1 MSDNSNQTAKAD
13 AGKAPISLVP
23 MDAVWAVSWIRKYG
37 NEKYHD
43 PDNWIEVEP
52 ERYRN
57 AMMRHLLCYLENY
70 ESIDE
75 ESGYPHLWHAACNM
89 FFLISLE
96 YGEET
101 KTDYA
106 AERIDLD
113 AVFKNLDAMRR
124 QVIEKLC
131 SRPNAKEK
139 SEDWLG
145 YYNASPNVN
154 RKSLLHKL
162 DNYDDTEMIK
172 VKYVRQMIGYTG
184 TYADDGKPLQR

>member
-1 MSDNSNQTAKAD
+1 MSDISNQTVKAD

-52 ERYRN
+52 ERYRD
-57 AMMRHLLCYLENY
+57 AMMRHLLRYLEDP

-106 AERIDLD
+106 ERVDTN
-113 AVFKNLDAMRR
+113 AVFKSICAMRE
-124 QVIEKLC
+124 QLQESLSFKFSEK
-131 SRPNAKEK
+131 ETM
-139 SEDWLG
+139 E
-145 YYNASPNVN
+145 
-154 RKSLLHKL
+154 
-162 DNYDDTEMIK
+162 
-172 VKYVRQMIGYTG
+172 
-184 TYADDGKPLQR
+184 

>member
-1 MSDNSNQTAKAD
+1 MSDISNQTVKAD

-52 ERYRN
+52 ERYRD
-57 AMMRHLLCYLENY
+57 AMMRHLLYYLENY

-106 AERIDLD
+106 EREDQGD
-113 AVFKNLDAMRR
+113 VFKTISAIRKLLQQPLSFNFA
-124 QVIEKLC
+124 EK
-131 SRPNAKEK
+131 E
-139 SEDWLG
+139 E
-145 YYNASPNVN
+145 
-154 RKSLLHKL
+154 
-162 DNYDDTEMIK
+162 EE
-172 VKYVRQMIGYTG
+172 
-184 TYADDGKPLQR
+184 

>member
-1 MSDNSNQTAKAD
+1 LFVKDEKGGISMSDNSNQAAKSD

-52 ERYRN
+52 ERYRD
-57 AMMRHLLCYLENY
+57 AMMRHLLRYLEDP

-106 AERIDLD
+106 KRIDTD
-113 AVFKNLDAMRR
+113 DIFKQICAIREQLQEGLSFKFAD
-124 QVIEKLC
+124 
-131 SRPNAKEK
+131 KE
-139 SEDWLG
+139 D
-145 YYNASPNVN
+145 V
-154 RKSLLHKL
+154 
-162 DNYDDTEMIK
+162 
-172 VKYVRQMIGYTG
+172 
-184 TYADDGKPLQR
+184 

>member
-1 MSDNSNQTAKAD
+1 LFVKDEKGGIRMSDISNQTAKAD

-52 ERYRN
+52 ERYRD
-57 AMMRHLLCYLENY
+57 AMMRHLLRYLEDP
-70 ESIDE
+70 ESIDG

-106 AERIDLD
+106 KRIDTD
-113 AVFKNLDAMRR
+113 DIFKQICAIREQLQEGLSFKFA
-124 QVIEKLC
+124 EKEGD
-131 SRPNAKEK
+131 K
-139 SEDWLG
+139 
-145 YYNASPNVN
+145 
-154 RKSLLHKL
+154 
-162 DNYDDTEMIK
+162 
-172 VKYVRQMIGYTG
+172 
-184 TYADDGKPLQR
+184 

>member
-1 MSDNSNQTAKAD
+1 MSDISNQTVKTD

-52 ERYRN
+52 ERYRD
-57 AMMRHLLCYLENY
+57 AMMRHLLQYLEDP

-96 YGEET
+96 YGDET

-106 AERIDLD
+106 NREDTD
-113 AVFKNLDAMRR
+113 DVFKTLSAIGKLFQQPLSFNFA
-124 QVIEKLC
+124 EKQ
-131 SRPNAKEK
+131 E
-139 SEDWLG
+139 G
-145 YYNASPNVN
+145 V
-154 RKSLLHKL
+154 
-162 DNYDDTEMIK
+162 
-172 VKYVRQMIGYTG
+172 
-184 TYADDGKPLQR
+184 